1 MKLIREWFAS
11 WQGLFV
17 GLAVAGLALVALG
30 GALEIPLMLAV
41 GGALFGN
48 SLGSFIGR
56 VSNQAHEERLQAHEE
71 RLSNLVREGVKDSF
85 VSDEEKI
92 ADARLKW
99 HIYHVTQMS
108 DKWVWRHSTLDF
120 TKSQTPGRLTS
131 KTYLLDKRKRRHPYS
146 VEAGRRD
153 ERFIIFLKSEASEE
167 PVITYVFPYMGL
179 SFLSPRHHG
188 VVFIQTWDGTHAI
201 SPAILSPEVLY
212 DHAKE
217 GTLPDEIAR
226 SLDREWRRE
235 IHRLNYF
242 FPETTKMA
250 SLG

>member
-1 MKLIREWFAS
+1 MKRIVEWLAG
-11 WQGLFV
+11 WQGLFL

-30 GALEIPLMLAV
+30 ATLEIPLILAV

-48 SLGSFIGR
+48 SLGSIIGR
-56 VSNQAHEERLQAHEE
+56 FSNQAHEERLKAHEE
-71 RLSNLVREGVKDSF
+71 RLRKLVREGVQDSF
-85 VSDEEKI
+85 VSDEEKL

-108 DKWVWRHSTLDF
+108 DKWGWRHATLDF

-153 ERFIIFLKSEASEE
+153 ERFIIFLKSQASEE
-167 PVITYVFPYMGL
+167 PVITYIFPYMGW

-235 IHRLNYF
+235 MHRLSYV
-242 FPETTKMA
+242 FPGTSNMA